1 MAVSSLLKDWTAV
14 SGMRPVT
21 PAQSGQLSHEPQSF
35 TRLIIWQRVAHLSHS
50 PPDFVAEEAVVLLA
64 GEVLL
69 VPRLPFGALVVR
81 CCVSFSI

>member
-1 MAVSSLLKDWTAV
+1 
-14 SGMRPVT
+14 MRPVT
-21 PAQSGQLSHEPQSF
+21 PAQSDQLSNEPQCI
-35 TRLIIWQRVAHLSHS
+35 TRLIICLRVAYLSHS
-50 PPDFVAEEAVVLLA
+50 PPDFFAEDAVVLLA